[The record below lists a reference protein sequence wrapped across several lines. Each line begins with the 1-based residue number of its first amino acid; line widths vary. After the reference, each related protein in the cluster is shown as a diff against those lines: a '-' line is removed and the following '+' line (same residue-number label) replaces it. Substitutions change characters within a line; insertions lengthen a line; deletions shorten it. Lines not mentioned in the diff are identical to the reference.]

1 MTLAVGL
8 RVLITDRCPK
18 FRRTMRQ
25 AFDALGA
32 HTFAP
37 PSFGAAFVLL
47 KANASDLV
55 VTQLDRDPGRLLGT
69 ATAIAF
75 LSAAPILF
83 VGERGTPELPDT
95 VMCLTF
101 WAIMRDPF
109 SLAKLVGTAHDLVAS
124 HREATRVQNQ
134 RDSLVEDRR

>member
-1 MTLAVGL
+1 MTLAAGL

-18 FRRTMRQ
+18 FRRTMHQ

-32 HTFAP
+32 KTLAP

-47 KANASDLV
+47 KANELDLV

-69 ATAIAF
+69 ATAIAL
-75 LSAAPILF
+75 LSDAPILF

-95 VMCLTF
+95 IICLTLC
-101 WAIMRDPF
+101 ATMRAPF
-109 SLAKLVGTAHDLVAS
+109 SIEKLIGTAHDLVAS
-124 HREATRVQNQ
+124 HREAMRV
-134 RDSLVEDRR
+134 DKLLHSLVEHRR